1 MAGGPLRAPDRPPG
15 QHPGA
20 AGATAPD
27 PPAVPDS
34 PVTIDDVRAAAG
46 RLAGVAHRTPV
57 LSSRT
62 LDERTGA
69 QVLLKAEKL
78 QRIGAFKFRGAYNHV
93 AALIREVRAG
103 GVLTTSSGNH
113 SQAVALSARL
123 HDTRA
128 VVLMPE
134 DAPPSK
140 VAATEGYGAEVLRF
154 NRYTQDREEITAETA
169 ERLGLHVVHAYDDP
183 FVIAGQGTVALEL
196 IEDAGPL
203 DVLVVCL
210 GGGGLLAGCTVA
222 TRALAPRVP
231 DRRRGADGADRGA
244 RRHRRRAAGDGAGA
258 ADHRRRPADGADRPA
273 QLRHHRRR
281 VDEIVGVTDDE
292 ILVAV
297 RLLFERLKVV
307 VEPSG
312 ASALAAILA
321 GRVDVAG
328 QRVGVTLSGGNVDVE
343 QFAELMGAPRPE
355 PRPDRHRAQARSRT
369 MSKTAS
375 PPSMSTT
382 NERRTPNTASES
394 R

>member
-1 MAGGPLRAPDRPPG
+1 M
-15 QHPGA
+15 
-20 AGATAPD
+20 
-27 PPAVPDS
+27 PDS

-57 LSSRT
+57 LRSRT

-69 QVLLKAEKL
+69 QLHLKAENL
-78 QRIGAFKFRGAYNHV
+78 QRIGAFKLRGAYNHV
-93 AALIREVRAG
+93 AALDPEVRAG

-123 HDTRA
+123 HDTKA

-134 DAPPSK
+134 DAPVSK

-222 TRALAPRVP
+222 TRALAPGCRIVGVEPMERTAGRDAIAAGHPVTVP
-231 DRRRGADGADRGA
+231 VPPTIADGQQTAQIG
-244 RRHRRRAAGDGAGA
+244 RRNCAIIDGG
-258 ADHRRRPADGADRPA
+258 
-273 QLRHHRRR
+273 

-328 QRVGVTLSGGNVDVE
+328 QRVGVTLSGGNVDAA
-343 QFAELMGAPRPE
+343 QFVELMGAAAALS
-355 PRPDRHRAQARSRT
+355 RALTDGYARSRT
-369 MSKTAS
+369 MSKVAS

-382 NERRTPNTASES
+382 SERRTPNTASES
-394 R
+394 RYLLAASKACVVTDL

>member
-1 MAGGPLRAPDRPPG
+1 MAGARRAAV
-15 QHPGA
+15 QHPGS
-20 AGATAPD
+20 ATAPY
-27 PPAVPDS
+27 PPTVPDS

-57 LSSRT
+57 LRSRT

-69 QVLLKAEKL
+69 QLHLKAENL
-78 QRIGAFKFRGAYNHV
+78 QRIGAFKLRGAYNHV
-93 AALIREVRAG
+93 AALDPEVRAG

-123 HDTRA
+123 HDTKA

-134 DAPPSK
+134 DAPASK

-196 IEDAGPL
+196 IEDSDPL
-203 DVLVVCL
+203 DVLRRL
-210 GGGGLLAGCTVA
+210 PRGRWAAGRVHGRHPSAGPTCRIIGVEPMERTAGRDAIAAGHPVTV
-222 TRALAPRVP
+222 PVP
-231 DRRRGADGADRGA
+231 PTIADGQQTAQIG
-244 RRHRRRAAGDGAGA
+244 RRNCAIIDGG
-258 ADHRRRPADGADRPA
+258 
-273 QLRHHRRR
+273 

-328 QRVGVTLSGGNVDVE
+328 QRVGVTLSGGNVDAA
-343 QFAELMGAPRPE
+343 QFVELMGG
-355 PRPDRHRAQARSRT
+355 
-369 MSKTAS
+369 TAK
-375 PPSMSTT
+375 P
-382 NERRTPNTASES
+382 
-394 R
+394 